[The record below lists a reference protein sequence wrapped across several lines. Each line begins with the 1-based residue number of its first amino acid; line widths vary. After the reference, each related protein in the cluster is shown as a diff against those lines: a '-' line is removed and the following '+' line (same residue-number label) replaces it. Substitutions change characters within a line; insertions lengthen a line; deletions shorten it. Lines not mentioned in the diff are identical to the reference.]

1 MIFVAINL
9 VIHIQLKIFIF
20 FYPLYKNIVKKCLVL
35 NNLEIQSFIVRSF
48 NCDLNEILN
57 GIFVDNKL
65 VKTNSDFIKF
75 TNNYVDKINVFCYND
90 CIINF

>member
-1 MIFVAINL
+1 MFSINN
-9 VIHIQLKIFIF
+9 KIF
-20 FYPLYKNIVKKCLVL
+20 NINKL
-35 NNLEIQSFIVRSF
+35 NNIEIQSFMVRSF
-48 NCDLNEILN
+48 NYDLNEILN

-75 TNNYVDKINVFCYND
+75 TNNYVDKINIFCYND